1 MDITIDPNDNNSING
16 LGRIVQNEREK
27 LVSKEMMKMDAKEPV
42 EYDRYTAADLSPE
55 LLQRIVTLEEE
66 IKNATE
72 KDVVLIAYEES
83 QHNPT

>member
-1 MDITIDPNDNNSING
+1 
-16 LGRIVQNEREK
+16 
-27 LVSKEMMKMDAKEPV
+27 MDAKEPV